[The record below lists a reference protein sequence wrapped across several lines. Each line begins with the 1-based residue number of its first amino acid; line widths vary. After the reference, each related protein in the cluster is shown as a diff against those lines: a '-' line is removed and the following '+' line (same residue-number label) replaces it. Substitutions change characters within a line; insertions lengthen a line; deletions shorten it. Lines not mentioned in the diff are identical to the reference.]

1 MRIILN
7 QKYGVGSDRYS
18 FQISKSLWWEG
29 IKGGR
34 YPKPVKHFGITMWRA
49 EDIRE
54 RVLVKSQV
62 VGAQLV
68 LRMV

>member
-54 RVLVKSQV
+54 MLNRINKESEE
-62 VGAQLV
+62 GAQ
-68 LRMV
+68 